1 MASVSTVF
9 ALIADAIEE
18 EFATEGTHDDL
29 IELSSNELVSVHF
42 VDFVLAFADGAL
54 TSKTSIQRTFAQVLL
69 DYITEVSIHVR

>member
-9 ALIADAIEE
+9 ALITDPIEE

-42 VDFVLAFADGAL
+42 VDLIFAL
-54 TSKTSIQRTFAQVLL
+54 TNGTLTTETSRGIEGPLADVLL
-69 DYITEVSIHVR
+69 D

>member
-9 ALIADAIEE
+9 ALIADPIEE

-42 VDFVLAFADGAL
+42 VDLIFAL
-54 TSKTSIQRTFAQVLL
+54 TNSTLTTETSRGIEGPLADVLL
-69 DYITEVSIHVR
+69 D